1 MAKKERNSKVDKHSE
16 LSKIRHSASHILA
29 EAVQRLFPKTKLAFG
44 PATDDGFYYDFEFE
58 TPITDVDLAKL
69 EKEMDAILKAG
80 RKFEQS
86 SKSVSEA
93 RAWAEEA
100 NQPYKLEQINEL
112 ADQGETELSFYT
124 SGPFMDLCS
133 GPHVEEASSI
143 GAIKLLSLAGAYW
156 KGDENNKQLTRIYGT
171 AYATK
176 EELAAYLEMLE
187 EAKKRD
193 HRKLGKE
200 LDLYTFSD
208 LVGPGLPLFT
218 PKGTMIREL
227 VVQKI
232 QGLQAEYGYQRV
244 TIPHITKKDL
254 YETSGHWAKFKDD
267 LFHVSGKSKTE
278 FVMKPMNCP
287 HHTQIF
293 ASKPR
298 SYKELPLRFM
308 ETTMVYR
315 DEQPGELMGLSRVRS
330 ISQDD
335 GHVFCT
341 LEQAEQEVIN
351 IVKVIKSFYS
361 DLGMFNEGQYRV
373 SLSVRD
379 PQTPEKYLGEDAN
392 WDKAEEMLESV
403 AKSENLDYERV
414 EGEAAFYGPKLDFM
428 FKDSLGREWQL
439 GTAQIDFVMPE
450 RFDLQ
455 YTDSDGENKHPV
467 MIHRAIAGSLERF
480 MAIMIEHFAGAF
492 PLWLS
497 PEQIRVMTINESF
510 EDYAHQVADTLKMA
524 GYRVELDAENNSIGK
539 KIRGAQLEKVPYMLI
554 IGEKEA
560 SDNVV
565 AVRIRDGSDL
575 GTMSIEELVTK
586 LGEDGKANQG

>member
-193 HRKLGKE
+193 HRKL
-200 LDLYTFSD
+200 
-208 LVGPGLPLFT
+208 
-218 PKGTMIREL
+218 
-227 VVQKI
+227 
-232 QGLQAEYGYQRV
+232 
-244 TIPHITKKDL
+244 
-254 YETSGHWAKFKDD
+254 
-267 LFHVSGKSKTE
+267 
-278 FVMKPMNCP
+278 
-287 HHTQIF
+287 
-293 ASKPR
+293 
-298 SYKELPLRFM
+298 
-308 ETTMVYR
+308 
-315 DEQPGELMGLSRVRS
+315 
-330 ISQDD
+330 
-335 GHVFCT
+335 
-341 LEQAEQEVIN
+341 
-351 IVKVIKSFYS
+351 
-361 DLGMFNEGQYRV
+361 
-373 SLSVRD
+373 
-379 PQTPEKYLGEDAN
+379 
-392 WDKAEEMLESV
+392 
-403 AKSENLDYERV
+403 
-414 EGEAAFYGPKLDFM
+414 
-428 FKDSLGREWQL
+428 
-439 GTAQIDFVMPE
+439 
-450 RFDLQ
+450 
-455 YTDSDGENKHPV
+455 
-467 MIHRAIAGSLERF
+467 
-480 MAIMIEHFAGAF
+480 
-492 PLWLS
+492 
-497 PEQIRVMTINESF
+497 
-510 EDYAHQVADTLKMA
+510 
-524 GYRVELDAENNSIGK
+524 
-539 KIRGAQLEKVPYMLI
+539 
-554 IGEKEA
+554 
-560 SDNVV
+560 
-565 AVRIRDGSDL
+565 
-575 GTMSIEELVTK
+575 
-586 LGEDGKANQG
+586 